1 MITPTIPSWLPA
13 VSLILGALLGGGI
26 GYLFGLMKLDR
37 ERELNKRRREAMR
50 RHAISRGDRLGAT
63 HNTKK
68 EQ

>member
-13 VSLILGALLGGGI
+13 VALILGAIHGGAI
-26 GYLFGLMKLDR
+26 GYCLGLMKLDR